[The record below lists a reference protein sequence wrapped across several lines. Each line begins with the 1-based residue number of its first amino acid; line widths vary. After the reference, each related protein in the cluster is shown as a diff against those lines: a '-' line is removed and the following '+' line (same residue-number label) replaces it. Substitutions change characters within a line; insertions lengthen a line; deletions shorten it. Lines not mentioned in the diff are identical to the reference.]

1 MGYSPWGHKGLDTIE
16 QLHII
21 IKKAGRRADESVLG
35 ASGIAE
41 DLEIE
46 VERRKA
52 VPVRMYPEFDG
63 WVDGLM
69 I

>member
-1 MGYSPWGHKGLDTIE
+1 MGYSPWGHKGSDMTE
-16 QLHII
+16 RLHII
-21 IKKAGRRADESVLG
+21 IKKAGRRATESILG
-35 ASGIAE
+35 ASGFAE

-52 VPVRMYPEFDG
+52 VPVRMCPEFDG